1 MKSVFVLTLI
11 LVAMSGVL
19 AQEILPFEDV
29 EVGMKGYGLTVVAG
43 DEISRFEVEV
53 VGIIDEP
60 GVENDFI
67 VVRAFGDAVE
77 RSGGIAQGMSGSPVY
92 LEGKLAGALSRT
104 GLWAAE
110 PERPLGLVTPIEPML
125 EILQELEHGLYTEG
139 GFHGSLPVERVEF
152 VEGPP
157 ATLVDGVLYVMP
169 VSVPVLSNGISSRAL
184 RILRDGLSFQDYPA
198 FNYLWRF
205 LPPWKREV
213 AGLGSYGIT
222 KFLQAPTGGT
232 QTPSRTLD
240 FVPGAPVGVGLVD
253 GDLRLGALGTVTLRE
268 GDNLVAFGHP
278 FLFSGRSRYFLT
290 KARVIDTFA
299 ALDAPFKLGVLEET
313 VGGVY
318 SDRWAGIGGVMG
330 LDPRAVELL
339 YHISDHTELHTE
351 YLRCRMVDEPRLSP
365 LLLYIA
371 GLEAMDR
378 TLDRIGPGTTMVRFT
393 LDGDNMPW
401 PFVRQNVYLSTT
413 DIASLVPLEAA
424 LIYMI
429 LAYNEFEDPEITG
442 VKFSVT
448 AVEELKAVE
457 ILGLVTEKDT
467 YAPGETVSFDLYVRT
482 WRGDIESLHGKLTIP
497 ADVYGDYVELRAYGG
512 PRPLESGEKP
522 PFFESLEDLL
532 DYLAGIP
539 SFNTITVELFAL
551 DPMSDAVGQALL
563 YGVDS
568 VSQQMGMRFV
578 YGQDRVFIPLVR
590 EESPPP
596 SQEVPFSEGEGQ
608 DVGPEGGG

>member
-11 LVAMSGVL
+11 FVAMSGVL
-19 AQEILPFEDV
+19 AQEILPFKDV

-77 RSGGIAQGMSGSPVY
+77 RSGGIAQGMSGSPIY

-104 GLWAAE
+104 GLWSAE

-169 VSVPVLSNGISSRAL
+169 VSVPVLSSGVSSRAL
-184 RILRDGLSFQDYPA
+184 RFLRDGLNFQDYPM
-198 FNYLWRF
+198 FNHLWTF

-253 GDLRLGALGTVTLRE
+253 GDLRLGALGTVTIRE

-371 GLEAMDR
+371 GLEALDR
-378 TLDRIGPGTTMVRFT
+378 TLDRIGPGTAMVRFT

-401 PFVRQNVYLSTT
+401 PFVRQNVYLSTA

-429 LAYNEFEDPEITG
+429 LAYNEFEDPEFTK
-442 VKFSVT
+442 VSFSATV
-448 AVEELKAVE
+448 VQELKAVE
-457 ILGLVTEKDT
+457 ILGLVPEKDV
-467 YAPGETVSFDLYVRT
+467 YAPGDTIAFDLYVRT

-596 SQEVPFSEGEGQ
+596 PQEVPFSEGEGQ